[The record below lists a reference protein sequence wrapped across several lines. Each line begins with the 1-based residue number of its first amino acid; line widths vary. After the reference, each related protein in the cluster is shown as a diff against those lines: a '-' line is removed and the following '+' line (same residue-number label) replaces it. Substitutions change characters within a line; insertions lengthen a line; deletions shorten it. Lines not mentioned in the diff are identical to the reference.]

1 MMASGRTSGA
11 DARTRS
17 GPGLPALSLLLG
29 PALALVVLLFGGGL
43 ALGLLQSLGHL
54 PAAGRQAFSLVHFEN
69 ILTDPDFF
77 RSLGLTLYISTVST
91 AIAGM
96 LSIPAALFLIGLKG
110 PRRLVDFVFQVP
122 LTVPHLVV
130 ATSAAF
136 VLAPSGLIARAF
148 QAAGLIEGA
157 AGFPLLINDP
167 WCVGIILTYVWKEVP
182 FITLMILA
190 VLKNTGPELLEAAR
204 TLKAGRWQR
213 LRYIVL
219 PIIFP
224 SLGAACFIVFAYTFG
239 AFEVPYLLG
248 QTYPMTLPLWAYR
261 NYSDIDLTARPE
273 GIATGLVIAAVVIA
287 AIVVSQALT
296 RSARRRGVII

>member
-1 MMASGRTSGA
+1 MADERLKGV
-11 DARTRS
+11 DARTR
-17 GPGLPALSLLLG
+17 GGAGARALALLLG
-29 PALALVVLLFGGGL
+29 PALVLVLLLFGGGL
-43 ALGLLQSLGHL
+43 ALGFLQSLGYL
-54 PAAGRQAFSLVHFEN
+54 PAAGMQAIGFQHFEN

-77 RSLGLTLYISTVST
+77 KSLGLTIYISVVST
-91 AIAGM
+91 TIAGM
-96 LSIPAALFLIGLKG
+96 VSVPAALFLIALEG

-130 ATSAAF
+130 ATSAVF
-136 VLAPSGLIARAF
+136 LLAPSGLIARAL

-167 WCVGIILTYVWKEVP
+167 WCIGILLTYVWKEIP

-190 VLKNTGPELLEAAR
+190 VLTNTGTGLLEAAR

-213 LRYIVL
+213 FRYVVL
-219 PIIFP
+219 PTIFP
-224 SLGAACFIVFAYTFG
+224 SLVAACFIVFAYTFG

-248 QTYPMTLPLWAYR
+248 QTYPTTLSVWAYR
-261 NYSDIDLTARPE
+261 NYSDIDLMARPE
-273 GIATGLVIAAVVIA
+273 GIATGLVIAAVVVA

-296 RSARRRGVII
+296 RAARRRGIVI